1 MPTYFLRP
9 LNPAGCRMRY
19 KRGFALRALNKTIS
33 VNFFTISPN
42 KNMWFVDALRHTP
55 ALAVFLTIGLG
66 FWLGKIKIK
75 GIALGTVTA
84 VLIVGVLVGQ
94 MDIDVGGPLKSV
106 SFLLFLFCIG
116 YSVGPQFFR
125 SLKGDGLK
133 EVIFAVVVCALILGA
148 AIGVSFWFGL
158 NPGQAGGMMAGASTA
173 SPVVGAVEDTIGSLP
188 GTPEEK
194 ADMAAAIPVCYAMTY
209 VFGTLGA
216 VWLLGYVG
224 PAMMG
229 GLDKIK
235 AMTRE
240 LEKTLSPVTPG
251 SDPASFNACR
261 PVAFRAYK
269 ADGRGLT
276 APVSVKEL
284 EEKYEASG
292 RRVSVERIQRV
303 GSGVI
308 EGNIT
313 PTTMIQPGDTVVLA
327 GRREMMVGDNE
338 WLGHEVA
345 GVSLLSFSVEDVDV
359 TVSKHCSVKT
369 VRELFD
375 QPWMAGVDIK
385 RIVRNDV
392 PLNPLD
398 ATEIKRGDIIEL
410 VGLKKHLDAAAKEIG
425 YADPRTLSTD
435 FVFIGIGILL
445 GGLLGA
451 LAVTIGGVPVSL
463 GASGGALVAGL
474 VLGWLRAKRP
484 VAGAI
489 PKASLWV
496 FNNLGLNMYI
506 AVIGIAAGPSF
517 VSAFSEVGPKIFIA
531 GLIVTIVP
539 LFIAIILGH
548 KVFKFHPAVT
558 LGCCAGARKTTAGL
572 GAVQERLG
580 STVPALGYTI
590 TYAVSNTLLIILG
603 IVLVLVMA

>member
-1 MPTYFLRP
+1 
-9 LNPAGCRMRY
+9 
-19 KRGFALRALNKTIS
+19 
-33 VNFFTISPN
+33 
-42 KNMWFVDALRHTP
+42 MWFVEALRHTP

-94 MDIDVGGPLKSV
+94 LDIDVGGPLKSV

-125 SLKGDGLK
+125 SLKGEGLK
-133 EVIFAVVVCALILGA
+133 EVIFAVVVCGLILA
-148 AIGVSFWFGL
+148 TAIGVSVWFGL

-173 SPVVGAVEDTIGSLP
+173 SPVVGAVEDTLSSLP
-188 GTPEEK
+188 GSAEEK

-229 GLDKIK
+229 GLDKVK

-240 LEKTLSPVTPG
+240 LEKHLSPVTPG
-251 SDPASFNACR
+251 SNPASFNACR
-261 PVAFRAYK
+261 PVAFRAYRT
-269 ADGRGLT
+269 DGPGMT
-276 APVSVKEL
+276 APVSVSDL
-284 EEKYEASG
+284 ETRYEEMG
-292 RRVSVERIQRV
+292 RRVSVERIQR
-303 GSGVI
+303 GQTGDI
-308 EGNIT
+308 EDTISAQ
-313 PTTMIQPGDTVVLA
+313 TMIQPGDTVVLA
-327 GRREMMVGDNE
+327 GRREMMVGDNG

-345 GVSLLSFSVEDVDV
+345 GVRLLSFSVEDVDV
-359 TVSKHCSVKT
+359 TVSKHCTIRT

-375 QPWMAGVDIK
+375 QPWMVGVDIK
-385 RIVRNDV
+385 RIVRNDI
-392 PLNPLD
+392 PLNPLET
-398 ATEIKRGDIIEL
+398 TELQRGDIVEL
-410 VGLKKHLDAAAKEIG
+410 VGLKRHLDRASREIG

-435 FVFIGIGILL
+435 FVFIGLGILL

-451 LAVTIGGVPVSL
+451 LAIKIGGIPVSL
-463 GASGGALVAGL
+463 GASGGALVSGL

-517 VSAFSEVGPKIFIA
+517 ISAFSEVGPKIFIA
-531 GLIVTIVP
+531 GLIVTVVP
-539 LFIAIILGH
+539 LFLSILIGH
-548 KVFKFHPAVT
+548 KIFKFHPAVT

>member
-1 MPTYFLRP
+1 
-9 LNPAGCRMRY
+9 
-19 KRGFALRALNKTIS
+19 
-33 VNFFTISPN
+33 
-42 KNMWFVDALRHTP
+42 MWFVEALRHTP

-66 FWLGKIKIK
+66 FWLGKLKFK

-94 MDIDVGGPLKSV
+94 LDINVGGPLKSV

-125 SLKGDGLK
+125 SLRGEGLK
-133 EVIFAVVVCALILGA
+133 EVLFAVVVCVLILGA
-148 AIGVSFWFGL
+148 ALGAAALFGL
-158 NPGQAGGMMAGASTA
+158 NPGQAAGMMAGASTA
-173 SPVVGAVEDTIGSLP
+173 SPVVGAAEDTVSSLP
-188 GTPEEK
+188 GSADEIK
-194 ADMAAAIPVCYAMTY
+194 AMVDAIPVCYAMTY

-229 GLDKIK
+229 GIDKVK
-235 AMTRE
+235 AMTRA
-240 LEKTLSPVTPG
+240 LEKTLSPADSG

-261 PVAFRAYK
+261 PVAFRAFV
-269 ADGRGLT
+269 ADGDWMTGPR
-276 APVSVKEL
+276 AVKAI
-284 EEKYEASG
+284 EAKFEDSG
-292 RRVSVERIQRV
+292 RRLTVERIERA
-303 GSGVI
+303 STAERI
-308 EGNIT
+308 DLIT
-313 PTTMIQPGDTVVLA
+313 PDTLVNPGDTVALA
-327 GRREMMVGDNE
+327 GRREMIVADNS

-345 GVSLLSFSVEDVDV
+345 GVNLLTFPVEDVDV
-359 TVSKHCSVKT
+359 TVSKHCAVKT
-369 VRELFD
+369 VKELFD
-375 QPWMAGVDIK
+375 QPWMDGVDIK

-398 ATEIKRGDIIEL
+398 PTEIQRGDVLEL
-410 VGLKKHLDAAAKEIG
+410 VGLKKNLDRAAKEIG
-425 YADPRTLSTD
+425 YADPRTVATD

-451 LAVTIGGVPVSL
+451 LAVTIGNVPVSL

-474 VLGWLRAKRP
+474 ILGWLRAKRP
-484 VAGAI
+484 VYGAI

-506 AVIGIAAGPSF
+506 AVIGIASGPSF
-517 VSAFSEVGPKIFIA
+517 ISSFAEVGPKIFIA
-531 GLIVTIVP
+531 GLIVTLVP
-539 LFIAIILGH
+539 LFLAIIIGH
-548 KVFKFHPAVT
+548 KLFKFHPAVT

-580 STVPALGYTI
+580 SSVPALGYTI
-590 TYAVSNTLLIILG
+590 TYAVSNTLLIIFG
-603 IVLVLVMA
+603 IILVLLTA